1 MVRISA
7 GGPLKAADSE
17 ALEGQERLLQKQT
30 PVKISQ
36 RSLNSRSKGLESDS
50 DSDFDLD
57 NIVSVSQRPAGEE
70 NEEEMP
76 VEVTPLP
83 ETESK
88 SGRHGSGRPLKS
100 GSAMAQYRVIGVEDC
115 ERIAEELPSLG
126 ELGQI
131 LCLGVGVLRFG
142 RAFVV
147 LGFWAMA
154 FCHWRFVPIS

>member
-7 GGPLKAADSE
+7 GGPLKAAESE
-17 ALEGQERLLQKQT
+17 ALEKQERLLQKQT

-36 RSLNSRSKGLESDS
+36 RSLNSRSRGLESDS

-88 SGRHGSGRPLKS
+88 PGRHGSGRPLKS

-131 LCLGVGVLRFG
+131 YVFGGWGFEVGASICCFG
-142 RAFVV
+142 Q
-147 LGFWAMA
+147 
-154 FCHWRFVPIS
+154 WRFVPRS